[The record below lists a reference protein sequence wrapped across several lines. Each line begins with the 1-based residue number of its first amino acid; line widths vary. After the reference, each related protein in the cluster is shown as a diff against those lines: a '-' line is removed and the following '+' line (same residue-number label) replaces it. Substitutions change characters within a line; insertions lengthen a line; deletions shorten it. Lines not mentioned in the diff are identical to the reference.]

1 MNGFIEFYEAVP
13 IKYSLCKVNV
23 KLRLHVCT
31 AHTQRQLHGIEKHEI
46 ENEHRAVDWVFF
58 RYIDAKWLWYNLC
71 YDALGHYLP
80 FGLLKRQQQM
90 KIAFKLVKNN

>member
-31 AHTQRQLHGIEKHEI
+31 ALIQRQLHGIEKHEI
-46 ENEHRAVDWVFF
+46 ENKHQAFGLAFF
-58 RYIDAKWLWYNLC
+58 RHRCKMAMALLY

-80 FGLLKRQQQM
+80 FELPKRQQQM